1 MKDFIICTE
10 NTSDLP
16 LDYVKE
22 NNIGVINFTYMIDGE
37 TYGSYQDLPYKEF
50 YSRVRAGSMPT
61 TSQVNP
67 EEGREFLEKY
77 LDQGYD
83 ILHISFSSGL
93 SGTCN
98 NMKLVAQELN
108 EERQDCK
115 IIVIDTLAASMGEG
129 LLVHQAV
136 KMKQRG
142 KSMDEIAQWIEEHKL
157 NLVHLFTVDD
167 LNHLCRG
174 GRVSKTTALIG
185 TMVNIKP
192 VLHVDNEGHLV
203 ALDKVRGRKKSLQTL
218 VDYMSNQMGSYVDK
232 NEEVFISHGDCEED
246 AQYVA
251 NLVKEKFGIE
261 KFLINPVCATVG
273 AHSGPG
279 TIALF
284 FMGDKR

>member
-22 NNIGVINFTYMIDGE
+22 NNIGVINFTYMIDGD

-50 YSRVRAGSMPT
+50 YNRVRAGSMPT

-67 EEGREFLEKY
+67 EEAREFLEKY
-77 LDQGYD
+77 LDEGYD

-98 NMKLVAQELN
+98 NMKLVAEELN

-115 IIVIDTLAASMGEG
+115 ITVIDTLAASMGEG

-136 KMKQRG
+136 KMKQAG
-142 KSMDEIAQWIEEHKL
+142 KSMDEIATWLEEHKL

-174 GRVSKTTALIG
+174 GRVSKTTALLG

-192 VLHVDNEGHLV
+192 ILHVDNEGHLV

-218 VDYMSNQMGSYVDK
+218 VDYMGTQIGSYRDK
-232 NEEVFISHGDCEED
+232 NEEFFISHGDCQED
-246 AQYVA
+246 AEYVA
-251 NLVKEKFGIE
+251 HLVKEQFGIE

-284 FMGDKR
+284 FIGDKR